1 MVGLKNPSD
10 PMGNKG
16 GPRRCWRMALIASLA
31 VNLLL
36 AGVVGVWAVR
46 PMFRGPPPPPE
57 FGRVLEHMTHRLN
70 ESDATILKHA
80 YDEHRDEMNRL
91 TGDVRDS
98 RQKVRRV
105 LQTDP
110 FDPAALKVAMDE
122 VRAARS
128 AVEEAIQD
136 VMRSGAAAMSPE
148 GRHTLARGPRNGP

>member
-1 MVGLKNPSD
+1 MVGLKDVSA
-10 PMGNKG
+10 PMGEGMKA
-16 GPRRCWRMALIASLA
+16 RRGWRVALILSLA
-31 VNLLL
+31 LNLLL

-57 FGRVLEHMTHRLN
+57 FGHVIERMAHRLN
-70 ESDATILKHA
+70 NADAAILKRA

-91 TGDVRDS
+91 TGDVRDA
-98 RQKVRRV
+98 RQKVRRA

-128 AVEEAIQD
+128 TVEEAIQD
-136 VMRSGAAAMSPE
+136 VMRSGAAAMSTE